1 MEVYELQTRA
11 KINIFTIGVNDVSN
25 LKARIALF
33 CFLLRGCLLVL
44 WWIVAVL
51 NFHAPSVTSFKS
63 YIIKKC
69 SAGLKYFLL

>member
-1 MEVYELQTRA
+1 MGRRMEVYELQTRA

-44 WWIVAVL
+44 
-51 NFHAPSVTSFKS
+51 
-63 YIIKKC
+63 
-69 SAGLKYFLL
+69 